1 MACESEKK
9 RINMPHIARG
19 YSRRNYYI
27 MVQGINKESII
38 EKNKYIEKHK
48 KNISNK
54 LKDTDIRIIR

>member
-1 MACESEKK
+1 
-9 RINMPHIARG
+9 MPHIARG